1 MLEKLFD
8 LISKV
13 FTLTS
18 RTDRNEKDIERLQS
32 EIDRLTEIV
41 NNQSIKIEV
50 LARLFN
56 EEREKTTVWVEN
68 QILKFERRLPSAKE
82 VKNDD
87 EK

>member
-1 MLEKLFD
+1 MLEKLFE

-13 FTLTS
+13 FTLTT
-18 RTDRNEKDIERLQS
+18 RIDRSEKDIERLQS

-41 NNQSIKIEV
+41 NKQSIKIEV

-68 QILKFERRLPSAKE
+68 QILKFERRLPAAKE
-82 VKNDD
+82 VKGDD